1 MDLEQLSGMTDEEF
15 LQLQT
20 APADEAPV
28 VEAAQAAAPAVTEQ
42 NPLTNQ
48 EPAPVVEQQLEEQ
61 HQELSQEEL
70 DAQAAAAE
78 PQLDEHG
85 QPVVAATEEQTPVEE
100 APNYQVL
107 YESLTAPIKAN
118 GKDLVLTPE
127 EMRQLAQKGANYTQK
142 MQALAP
148 HRKTLLMLE
157 NNGLDAERLNF
168 LIDLNRKD
176 PAAIQK
182 FLKES
187 GINPLD
193 IDTDAEPTYQSGNHT
208 VTDEE
213 ANFQEALESA
223 QTTESGKAILTSIN
237 SQWDQAS
244 KELLFKQPGIIDTMI
259 SQLDNGV
266 YTRIVGE
273 MDRQRMI
280 GNLPVGQ
287 SWLESYKHV
296 GDQMVAAGKFNDLV
310 AQQEQSRQT
319 TPPVAAP
326 VATRVIAPKPQVAPN
341 PKAAAA
347 APSRAAAAPAKAVKN
362 PLEMDDDE
370 FLKQFQNRL

>member
-1 MDLEQLSGMTDEEF
+1 MDMEQLSGLSDEEF
-15 LQLQT
+15 MRLQT
-20 APADEAPV
+20 APVDEAPAVEAAQVAAPV
-28 VEAAQAAAPAVTEQ
+28 VEEQ
-42 NPLTNQ
+42 NPLANQ
-48 EPAPVVEQQLEEQ
+48 DPVVVAEEQQPG
-61 HQELSQEEL
+61 QEEL
-70 DAQAAAAE
+70 DAQAAAAAE

-85 QPVVAATEEQTPVEE
+85 QPVVAAAVETPVEE
-100 APNYQVL
+100 APNYQVM
-107 YESLTAPIKAN
+107 YETLTAPIKAN

-127 EMRQLAQKGANYTQK
+127 ELRQLAQKGANYTQK

-187 GINPLD
+187 GVNPLD
-193 IDTDAEPTYQSGNHT
+193 IDTDAEPTYKGGNHT

-213 ANFQEALESA
+213 AIFQEALETA
-223 QTTESGKAILTSIN
+223 QATDSGKAILTSIN

-244 KELLFKQPGIIDTMI
+244 KELLFKQPGIIDTMV

-287 SWLESYKHV
+287 TWLESYKHV

-319 TPPVAAP
+319 TPPVAAAP

-341 PKAAAA
+341 AKAEAA
-347 APSRAAAAPAKAVKN
+347 APSRAAASTAKSIKN